1 MPGSEAAAAFYFD
14 LASPEAYIAAERILQ
29 TLTAPCEWRPI
40 LARELPHAETFDAYR
55 CAEEQSIARSELE
68 RRAARRGLLP
78 LLWPA
83 PFPFDSRPAML
94 AATYAKQIGR
104 TVAFAQAAFR
114 QAFAGGHALSEL
126 DFVLVAAAA
135 CEMHPNAVLKAIAT
149 RSVADELDAATTAAR
164 ELGVS
169 DVPAVAVGARVFVG
183 EAQLEAAAAALG
195 QPSGTGSQLLQPAGN
210 DAIATG
216 P

>member
-40 LARELPHAETFDAYR
+40 LARELPDGETFDTDR
-55 CAEEQSIARSELE
+55 GAEAQSIARSELE
-68 RRAARRGLLP
+68 RRAARHGLQP

-114 QAFAGGHALSEL
+114 QAFAGGHALSDP
-126 DFVLVAAAA
+126 DFVLIAAAA
-135 CEMHPNAVLKAIAT
+135 CEIHPNAVLKAIAT
-149 RSVADELDAATTAAR
+149 RSVADELDAATAAAR

-169 DVPAVAVGARVFVG
+169 DVPAVVVGTRVFVG
-183 EAQLEAAAAALG
+183 EAQLEAAAAALD
-195 QPSGTGSQLLQPAGN
+195 QASGTGSKPRGPAGN
-210 DAIATG
+210 DAIAARS
-216 P
+216 

>member
-29 TLTAPCEWRPI
+29 TLAAPCEWRPI
-40 LARELPHAETFDAYR
+40 LARGLPRSETFDAYR
-55 CAEEQSIARSELE
+55 CAEEQSIARRELE
-68 RRAARRGLLP
+68 RRAARHGLQP

-104 TVAFAQAAFR
+104 AVAFAQAAFR
-114 QAFAGGHALSEL
+114 QAFAGGHALSDL
-126 DFVLVAAAA
+126 DFVLIAAAA

-149 RSVADELDAATTAAR
+149 RSVADELDATTAAAR

-169 DVPAVAVGARVFVG
+169 DVPAVALGTRVFVG
-183 EAQLEAAAAALG
+183 EEKLEAAAVALG
-195 QPSGTGSQLLQPAGN
+195 QASGTDPHPRRPAGN
-210 DAIATG
+210 DPSAARS
-216 P
+216 

>member
-68 RRAARRGLLP
+68 GRAARRGLLP

-135 CEMHPNAVLKAIAT
+135 CEIHPNAVLKAIAT

-169 DVPAVAVGARVFVG
+169 DVPAVAVGTRVFVG